1 MAISTTATLVSITSI
16 VRAPLYLITRTKQNW
31 LIMLSQEPK
40 PTSIHIYIQSG
51 KVFYLGNF
59 ILNCYHPILM
69 LFNKYKQ
76 SYVTK
81 GQREVVHTQSFTP
94 IHYRLSHQNY
104 FFFFFFLILFY
115 VYIEPSFFFLFFF
128 FLIFYRMYTQNHLLQ
143 L

>member
-1 MAISTTATLVSITSI
+1 MEKCL
-16 VRAPLYLITRTKQNW
+16 
-31 LIMLSQEPK
+31 
-40 PTSIHIYIQSG
+40 
-51 KVFYLGNF
+51 FYLGNF

-104 FFFFFFLILFY
+104 FFFFFNSFLCIHRTF
-115 VYIEPSFFFLFFF
+115 FFFLFFF
-128 FLIFYRMYTQNHLLQ
+128 KFFIGCIHRTTYYNFNLFDSFLLKEEKRVLLPFYTNESQ
-143 L
+143 LCSC